1 MTQLDSRPAE
11 ERRRPPAPAAGAFV
25 NGHFPRLPG
34 RVVLFG
40 VLGGF
45 LLTVIWSASF
55 VDTAIGATVA
65 DGLLGHDARE
75 TALTG
80 VGSGILFAFVSGFAG
95 TFTACNIAVFG
106 TMAPLVGGAGGRWN
120 RVLAALRPL
129 LWLGIG
135 MVVVSAAYGVV
146 VGLVGTG
153 MPQFDTAPS
162 VPGELSARSV
172 QSMVAFGVV
181 GLAMT
186 YLGFA
191 ALGLVRDPF
200 ARIGARFPNAP
211 LLFFGALIGA
221 FLIGRPY
228 PLFRKL
234 FRDAAEE
241 GNPLYGAGAFVL
253 QSIGNIIV
261 LAVLLLLT
269 ALLAGGRLRRWLTAD
284 PRRLT
289 VLSASALLVAGVFT
303 FLYWDVR
310 LLARREIIPWYPLAP
325 WV

>member
-1 MTQLDSRPAE
+1 M
-11 ERRRPPAPAAGAFV
+11 
-25 NGHFPRLPG
+25 
-34 RVVLFG
+34 LFG

-45 LLTVIWSASF
+45 LLTVGWSASF
-55 VDTAIGATVA
+55 VDSVIGDSVANTV
-65 DGLLGHDARE
+65 LGHDAKQ
-75 TALTG
+75 TAIAG
-80 VGSGILFAFVSGFAG
+80 VGSGIVFAFVSGLAG

-106 TMAPLVGGAGGRWN
+106 TVAPLIGGVGGRWH
-120 RVLAALRPL
+120 RVRAVLAPL
-129 LWLGIG
+129 LWLAAG

-162 VPGELSARSV
+162 APGELSSRSV
-172 QSMVAFGVV
+172 QSMAVFGVV
-181 GLAMT
+181 GLTMT
-186 YLGFA
+186 YLGLA
-191 ALGLVRDPF
+191 SLGLVRDPF
-200 ARIGARFPNAP
+200 ARLGARLPHAR
-211 LLFFGALIGA
+211 LVFFGALIGG
-221 FLIGRPY
+221 FLIGRPF

-241 GNPLYGAGAFVL
+241 HNPLYGAAAFVL
-253 QSIGNIIV
+253 QSLGNILV

-269 ALLAGGRLRRWLTAD
+269 ALLAGERTRRWLTAA
-284 PRRLT
+284 PARLT

-310 LLARREIIPWYPLAP
+310 LLAMREIIPWFPLAP